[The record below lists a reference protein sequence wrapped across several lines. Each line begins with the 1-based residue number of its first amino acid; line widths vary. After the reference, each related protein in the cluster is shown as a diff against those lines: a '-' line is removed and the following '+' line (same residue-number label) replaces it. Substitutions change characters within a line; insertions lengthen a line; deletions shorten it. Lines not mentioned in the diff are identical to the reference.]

1 MSKTSPILIVGSG
14 PAGLT
19 AAMELTRRG
28 HKVRLIDKAEG
39 PAPQSRAIGIN
50 SRTLEIL
57 DPCGATTLLIA
68 QGIKIIAEGIKISR
82 ASIYE
87 LPNKLFSIDLSK
99 LRHRYNF
106 MIALPQS
113 STERLLIDLLG
124 KLGVVPEWQM
134 ELTSLNQDNKGISC
148 TLKDQSGV
156 EETVNPTMVIGTD
169 GAHSIVRKSLNINF
183 KGDELDHNWSLA
195 DVRFNETVNTV
206 ETGGYIQNGKTYGII
221 PLIDGI
227 HRIISDQAD
236 VLDALPEIFSIDEVL
251 WQSRFRISYRQAE
264 TYQKG
269 NVFLAGDAAH
279 VHSPAGG
286 RGMNLGIEDAAT
298 LSHLIDIGNIDA
310 YTDMRWPVGNKVLLA
325 TEKTTRVISSH
336 SIISKIM
343 LRHVISLMLKTPL
356 LQRFLREMTG
366 LSAPAPQWL
375 NNSAQN
381 P

>member
-1 MSKTSPILIVGSG
+1 
-14 PAGLT
+14 
-19 AAMELTRRG
+19 
-28 HKVRLIDKAEG
+28 VRLIDKAEG

-57 DPCGATTLLIA
+57 EPCGATALLIA
-68 QGIKIIAEGIKISR
+68 QGIKISR

-87 LPNKLFSIDLSK
+87 LPNRLFSIDLSK
-99 LRHRYNF
+99 LKHRYNF

-124 KLGVVPEWQM
+124 KLGVTPEWQM
-134 ELTSLNQDNKGISC
+134 ELTSLHQDDEGISC
-148 TLKDQSGV
+148 TLKDRSGV
-156 EETVNPTMVIGTD
+156 EETVNPSMVIGTD

-206 ETGGYIQNGKTYGII
+206 ETGGYIQNGKTYAVI

-227 HRIISDQAD
+227 HRIVSDQAD
-236 VLDALPEIFSIDEVL
+236 VFDALPEIFSIDEVL

-298 LSHLIDIGNIDA
+298 LSHLMDIGKTEA
-310 YTDMRWPVGNKVLLA
+310 YTNMRWPVGNKVL
-325 TEKTTRVISSH
+325 R
-336 SIISKIM
+336 
-343 LRHVISLMLKTPL
+343 TP
-356 LQRFLREMTG
+356 
-366 LSAPAPQWL
+366 
-375 NNSAQN
+375 
-381 P
+381 